1 MDKGLNKDDFVYY
14 NTTKSR
20 TTQEVYNKTRSN
32 QVLEILKVA
41 LAFLIARLLFDLL
54 DSIII
59 SNFKENKYLYIFVI
73 TLLIISI
80 MYISIDIF
88 TFLKIENER
97 DEILYNL
104 TN

>member
-59 SNFKENKYLYIFVI
+59 SNFKENKFLYIFVI

-80 MYISIDIF
+80 VYISIDIF
-88 TFLKIENER
+88 TYLKIENER
-97 DEILYNL
+97 DEALYNL